1 MKNYVFNVGIK
12 YIKQCAFKT
21 KKLICWVCNNFFFIL
36 PLDMEVCGVH
46 GVFAGYAGSCC
57 VDHYKWFNPMESNSP
72 SLVQSPS
79 SLTSSVALSLFLYHI
94 SLCLCI
100 IYPIITRIFITTLRL
115 YSILYIIQ
123 HLSVSTLSSCRLN
136 FSLAYQHL
144 NLKTRIFMSV

>member
-79 SLTSSVALSLFLYHI
+79 SLTSSVALSL
-94 SLCLCI
+94 SL
-100 IYPIITRIFITTLRL
+100 
-115 YSILYIIQ
+115 S
-123 HLSVSTLSSCRLN
+123 HLSLFMYYLSD
-136 FSLAYQHL
+136 YHT
-144 NLKTRIFMSV
+144 NLHHHIKII